1 MTGKLKGGLFLWC
14 CYNNAVGEILARYER
29 EKDIRKV
36 VIKIHTMKIAMDFCN
51 VKDALSQGKDAL
63 LRCERRPFAA

>member
-51 VKDALSQGKDAL
+51 VKDALSQGK
-63 LRCERRPFAA
+63 RCSFEV